1 MAPFKSRKEKKR
13 NTQVLVSGVMDTGL
27 EEVEIFR
34 GERTGNG
41 SELMVKPPKPEVT
54 KHVTL
59 YGTFT

>member
-1 MAPFKSRKEKKR
+1 M
-13 NTQVLVSGVMDTGL
+13 SGVMDTGL

>member
-1 MAPFKSRKEKKR
+1 M
-13 NTQVLVSGVMDTGL
+13 SGVIDTGL

-41 SELMVKPPKPEVT
+41 SELMVKPPKPKDT
-54 KHVTL
+54 KHMTL

>member
-1 MAPFKSRKEKKR
+1 M
-13 NTQVLVSGVMDTGL
+13 SGAIDTEL

-34 GERTGNG
+34 GERTGNA
-41 SELMVKPPKPEVT
+41 SKLMVKPPKPEVT